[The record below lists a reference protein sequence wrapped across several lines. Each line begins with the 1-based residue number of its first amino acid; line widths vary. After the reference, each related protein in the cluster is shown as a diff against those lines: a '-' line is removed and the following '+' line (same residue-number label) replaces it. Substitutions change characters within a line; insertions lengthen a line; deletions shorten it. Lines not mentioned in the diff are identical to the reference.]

1 MALRPPSNNSAKSNG
16 STEPSNNS
24 GLITPM
30 SGMGLAAENFNS
42 INSGGDSGDRQK
54 EHTNYT

>member
-1 MALRPPSNNSAKSNG
+1 
-16 STEPSNNS
+16 
-24 GLITPM
+24 M

-54 EHTNYT
+54 E